1 MSRIT
6 ALCAGLLLL
15 AMAGAAAAA
24 QGASIISDRGAPLV
38 RELEARYGQS
48 MQAAR
53 RGDLEGYWRLRTAA
67 SRTRPPA
74 LDSARLRL
82 LADLLPPLQSLIFVR
97 LDTTDKMAR
106 ALYRWRKED
115 VAQYS
120 VIVYRME
127 QGEWKLDDFSVRR
140 ASVAAAVPGAARQ
153 AVPLPRVNAAHSTA
167 PPPPAAMDPDALD
180 LLKGWDSKESPAARS
195 LGAPRL

>member
-1 MSRIT
+1 MSRST

-15 AMAGAAAAA
+15 ALAVAAAAA
-24 QGASIISDRGAPLV
+24 QDASVVSDRGAPLV

-53 RGDLEGYWRLRTAA
+53 RGDLEAYWRLRTAA

-74 LDSARLRL
+74 LDSARLRM
-82 LADLLPPLQSLIFVR
+82 LADLLPPLESLIFVR
-97 LDTTDKMAR
+97 LDTTGKMAR

-140 ASVAAAVPGAARQ
+140 SSAAAAA
-153 AVPLPRVNAAHSTA
+153 
-167 PPPPAAMDPDALD
+167 PDAPR
-180 LLKGWDSKESPAARS
+180 KIVPMPRATAALPPYR
-195 LGAPRL
+195 PRRP